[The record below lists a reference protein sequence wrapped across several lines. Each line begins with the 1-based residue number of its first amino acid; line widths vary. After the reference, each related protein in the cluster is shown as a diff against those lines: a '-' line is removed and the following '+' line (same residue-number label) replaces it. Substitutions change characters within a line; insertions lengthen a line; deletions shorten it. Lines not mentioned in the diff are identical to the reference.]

1 MVELVQIF
9 DSGVCGPDTPN
20 REEKAFVRNAAIA
33 IEDSLKRKFNVE
45 DIVERYKTDNWC
57 IILEG
62 SQFTFIIN

>member
-45 DIVERYKTDNWC
+45 DIVERYKTDN
-57 IILEG
+57 
-62 SQFTFIIN
+62 